1 MEQAGSL
8 SKVSTILP
16 VSPVSL
22 LVVQPQA
29 RRQCMSLP
37 SSLLSPQSQLTPIR
51 AALVN
56 STFSTCPSTLLTLS
70 GYSQGAELVHLA
82 TSQLPAN
89 TTSKIA
95 SVVLFGD
102 PKNGTAL
109 NGVDAKK
116 VLTICHT
123 GDDICQGGDDVG
135 LAHLN
140 YSADAGTAAMFALGG
155 VAELGITSQR
165 MKFRGGNS
173 IG

>member
-1 MEQAGSL
+1 MGREDSL
-8 SKVSTILP
+8 SKASTTPLL
-16 VSPVSL
+16 SPGFL
-22 LVVQPQA
+22 LVALPSAQ
-29 RRQCMSLP
+29 RQCMSLFYP
-37 SSLLSPQSQLTPIR
+37 TTNSPPLNPLR
-51 AALVN
+51 AALIN
-56 STFSTCPSTLLTLS
+56 STLATCPSTLLTLS

-89 TTSKIA
+89 TTSKIS

-109 NGVDAKK
+109 NGVDAKR
-116 VLTICHT
+116 VMTICHS
-123 GDDICQGGDDVG
+123 GDDICKGGDDVG

-140 YSADAGTAAMFALGG
+140 YSADAGTAAMFALSG
-155 VAELGITSQR
+155 VATVGITSQR